1 MSARGTIR
9 ALVTAS
15 AVSGLLASGAGART
29 LDLADPQDAVTV
41 SRKMG
46 CSVKDNVPVVFHW
59 TGRAYSRVPGEPDRH
74 LFDVEGMNIRQ
85 CGTVTDPERGTGY
98 RMVSRELMFYQDPE
112 TGAVLDRWTNPWS
125 DETVKVYHVANDPV
139 NMHPVYPV
147 GAGGEPYA
155 IPNAAVKGRWFSM
168 PIEVPLFY
176 RNPLGGAY
184 QDYVGNKYHAME
196 IFDFSAEAETV
207 LDGSTDTAD
216 AFVAWVRI
224 ADWLPW
230 MKMGG
235 RPGMMVLNATGRML
249 GGFSDLP
256 PAMRER
262 IEADYPAFT
271 APPPVD
277 DRRPNETSWTYFKKQ
292 IDAESAR
299 PE

>member
-1 MSARGTIR
+1 MSALGMIR
-9 ALVTAS
+9 PMLLAS
-15 AVSGLLASGAGART
+15 AVAGLVASGAQART
-29 LDLADPQDAVTV
+29 LDLDDPRDAVTL

-46 CSVKDNVPVVFHW
+46 CSVEDNVPVVFHW
-59 TGRAYSRVPGEPDRH
+59 TGRAYSRIPGEPDRH

-85 CGTVTDPERGTGY
+85 CVTVTDPERGTGY

-112 TGAVLDRWTNPWS
+112 TGAVLDQWTNPWNG
-125 DETVKVYHVANDPV
+125 ETVKVYHVANDPV
-139 NMHPVYPV
+139 NMRPIFPID
-147 GAGGEPYA
+147 AKGEPYS
-155 IPNAAVKGRWFSM
+155 IPNASVNGRWFSM

-196 IFDFSAEAETV
+196 IFDFSASAEIA
-207 LDGSTDTAD
+207 LDSETDTAD

-235 RPGMMVLNATGRML
+235 RHGVVVINATGQML

-256 PAMRER
+256 PAMRAR
-262 IEADYPAFT
+262 IEADYPAYT

-277 DRRPNETSWTYFKKQ
+277 DQRPNETSWTYFKKR
-292 IDAESAR
+292 IDAER
-299 PE
+299 GERD